1 MDEKDRFRRL
11 VVVCFT
17 VAFCFL
23 VGTIGSCTGYQ
34 AHLVAKAVQKGVDPI
49 QASCSIG
56 NTTGQV
62 CTESLLRKQ

>member
-1 MDEKDRFRRL
+1 MDEENRFWRL
-11 VVVCFT
+11 VVICFT

-23 VGTIGSCTGYQ
+23 VSTIGSCVGYQ
-34 AHLVAKAVQKGVDPI
+34 AHLVSKAVQKGVDPI